1 MSYKQV
7 YPPQGRKRKAKAQK
21 INWKTSTFYKQDK
34 VFAIYF
40 KNDTLNKSETDFSQ
54 KEKIIILKPKF
65 CILYAFVHRKELD
78 FDKQIR

>member
-1 MSYKQV
+1 MKYLCC
-7 YPPQGRKRKAKAQK
+7 
-21 INWKTSTFYKQDK
+21 NSTIFYQQDK

-54 KEKIIILKPKF
+54 NEKIATLKQKF
-65 CILYAFVHRKELD
+65 CTLYAFVHRKELD